1 MATRIQRKHLSLR
14 GLRTF
19 TSVARHLSFRTAAE
33 ELFITASAVSHQ
45 IKTLEKEIGTPLFH
59 RDHRSISLTDAG
71 EALFGDVGH
80 LIDELDRITSA
91 YRDGRTRR
99 ALRLSVQPFFASE
112 VLMPNL
118 ASFTDSHPEIDLHL
132 DTNDEQLRHHPGG
145 ADASVR
151 IFDRAPDG
159 LVSDAFYPLRLV
171 PACSPA
177 LLASLP
183 EPPTRL
189 SCAFPMIV
197 HSDRRHDWDHW
208 ADAASS
214 NLPKPSRLI
223 ELNSMVSVVN
233 AACQGMGVALVPM
246 PLSER
251 LFENG
256 SLVQADPFEYAT
268 PARFY
273 FVSTPSA
280 ARTKSVR
287 ALRSWVLRTFARAA

>member
-1 MATRIQRKHLSLR
+1 MVTRIQRKHLSLR

-45 IKTLEKEIGTPLFH
+45 IKTLENEIGAPLFH
-59 RDHRSISLTDAG
+59 RDHRSISLTEAG

-80 LIDELDRITSA
+80 LIDELDRVTSA
-91 YRDGRTRR
+91 YRDGHTRR

-118 ASFTDSHPEIDLHL
+118 ASFTESHPEIDLHL
-132 DTNDEQLRHHPGG
+132 DTNDEQPRHHPGG

-151 IFDRAPDG
+151 IFDRAPEG
-159 LVSDAFYPLRLV
+159 LVADAIYPLRLV

-177 LLASLP
+177 LLEKLTQPAPLTS
-183 EPPTRL
+183 
-189 SCAFPMIV
+189 SFPMIV
-197 HSDRRHDWDHW
+197 HSQRRHDWERW
-208 ADAASS
+208 ADASASR
-214 NLPKPSRLI
+214 LQKPSRLI
-223 ELNSMVSVVN
+223 ELNAMVSVVN

-251 LFENG
+251 LFKEG
-256 SLVQADPFEYAT
+256 RLVPADSIEYAT
-268 PARFY
+268 PDRYY
-273 FVSTPSA
+273 FVSTQSA
-280 ARTKSVR
+280 ARTKAVR
-287 ALRSWVLRTFARAA
+287 ALRSWVLKTFASAA